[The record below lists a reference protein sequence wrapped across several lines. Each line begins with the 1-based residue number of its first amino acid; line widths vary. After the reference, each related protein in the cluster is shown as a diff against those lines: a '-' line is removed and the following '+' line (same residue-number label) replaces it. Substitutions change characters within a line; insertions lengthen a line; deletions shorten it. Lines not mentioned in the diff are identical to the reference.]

1 MAFGCLDIA
10 MKVLNLK
17 TCSMPSGSV
26 AFGVLRYSHESVKP
40 EDVWHAARRVAFGCL
55 DISHE
60 SVKPEDV

>member
-17 TCSMPSGSV
+17 TCSMPSGGGV
-26 AFGVLRYSHESVKP
+26 WVLRYSHESVKP
-40 EDVWHAARRVAFGCL
+40 EDVWHAARGGVWVLRY
-55 DISHE
+55 SHE